1 MEMQERWELPVK
13 KDHKETKDPLVKSE
27 DQETKVL
34 MVNQAHLET
43 MDKTVLLDKRE
54 SLESQE
60 L

>member
-1 MEMQERWELPVK
+1 MQEQWELPVK
-13 KDHKETKDPLVKSE
+13 MDHKETKDPLVKSE

-34 MVNQAHLET
+34 MVNQAHLEK

>member
-1 MEMQERWELPVK
+1 MQERWELPVK
-13 KDHKETKDPLVKSE
+13 MDHKETKDPLVKSE

>member
-1 MEMQERWELPVK
+1 MQERWELPVK

-34 MVNQAHLET
+34 MVNQARLET

>member
-1 MEMQERWELPVK
+1 MQEQWELPVK
-13 KDHKETKDPLVKSE
+13 MDHKETKDPLVKSE